1 MRSFW
6 KNAWFLVIAVVL
18 PIIAYAAY
26 QLSTLSED
34 EENISMIY
42 QNQLDAILF
51 SVNQYSDDIVKGW
64 INTMEESMESDTNVD
79 SLISY
84 NLFQFQPAVFQ
95 IYIRELDKE
104 IILTSAEADTSF
116 TTDFYQQQLPDPASD
131 QFEQLRNYA
140 ENGFQKI
147 LSSQFNE
154 GDRSYL
160 LLSFIM
166 LSPNNTVTSRMGAII
181 LDPELFIRETLSTKF
196 QTVAQDKFVV
206 SAYRRD
212 NTDPVYSTAD
222 SVNSESIAVT
232 NNFWL
237 LPNYYLAIGTPGKP
251 VQDIIRERTVT
262 NLGILLTLIAFL
274 GIAAFLILRN
284 VRKEMRLAQKKADF
298 VSNVSHELRT
308 PLALISMFAETLEMD
323 RVPTEE
329 KKKEYYQIMQKE
341 SGRLTGIVNKI
352 LTFSQMDNGKKQF
365 RHDKIDLNEIVAE
378 VVSNY
383 EFHLRTKGFSHVLS
397 LSEEPLPIEGDK
409 EAIAEVLINLLDNAI
424 KYSTDTKEITVR
436 TVKGNEKAVMTVQDK
451 GIGIPKGDQAQVFE
465 KFFRVS
471 VGDLAQSKGTGL
483 GLSLVKQIIDEHKG
497 DVRLE
502 SEPGKG
508 SIFMIL
514 FPLLKQ

>member
-18 PIIAYAAY
+18 PIIAYTAY

-34 EENISMIY
+34 EDNINMIY

-51 SVNQYSDDIVKGW
+51 SVNQYSDDLVKGW
-64 INTMEESMESDTNVD
+64 INTMEESIENTSSTD
-79 SLISY
+79 SLISAS
-84 NLFQFQPAVFQ
+84 LFQFQPAVFQ
-95 IYIRELDKE
+95 IYITDGDKE
-104 IILTSAEADTSF
+104 IMLTSPEADTTFLS
-116 TTDFYQQQLPDPASD
+116 DFYQNYLPDRSSD
-131 QFEQLRNYA
+131 KYEQLRNYA

-147 LSSQFNE
+147 ESSRFTAAGRNF
-154 GDRSYL
+154 L
-160 LLSFIM
+160 LLYFIM
-166 LSPNNTVTSRMGAII
+166 LSPDNAVTDRIGAIT
-181 LDPELFIRETLSTKF
+181 LDPELFIRESLSGKF
-196 QTVAQDKFVV
+196 QTVGQDKFII
-206 SAYRRD
+206 SAYRREV
-212 NTDPVYSTAD
+212 TDPIYSTAD

-232 NNFWL
+232 KDFWL
-237 LPNYYLAIGTPGKP
+237 LPDYYLAIGTPGKP
-251 VQDIIRERTVT
+251 IQEIVRERTMT
-262 NLGILLTLIAFL
+262 NLGILLLLIVFL

-284 VRKEMRLAQKKADF
+284 VRKDMRLAQKKADF

-323 RVPTEE
+323 RVPSEE

-365 RHDKIDLNEIVAE
+365 RHDRLNLNDIVSE
-378 VVSNY
+378 VMSNY
-383 EFHLRTKGFSHVLS
+383 EFHLRTKGFKHSVLFS
-397 LSEEPLPIEGDK
+397 DELLPIRGDK
-409 EAIAEVLINLLDNAI
+409 EAIEEVLINLLDNAI
-424 KYSTDTKEITVR
+424 KYSDDIKEITVR
-436 TVKGNEKAVMTVQDK
+436 TVKGNDKAVLTVQDK
-451 GIGIPKGDQAQVFE
+451 GIGIPRRDQQQVFE

-483 GLSLVKQIIDEHKG
+483 GLSLVKQIVDEHEG
-497 DVRLE
+497 DIRLE

-514 FPLLKQ
+514 FPLLKE